1 MKEDLEK
8 EYLNILFEYSEGQ
21 LYWKINKSF
30 RVKMGD
36 KAGKQNAF
44 GYIQIK
50 IDRKD
55 YYAHRIVWVMHNGSI
70 PKGMFID
77 HIDNDKSNNRISN
90 LRLATKSQNGCNKP
104 KNKNNT
110 SGFKGVSFHKGIGK
124 YVAQIK
130 VNNKGKSLG
139 AYNTAEDAA
148 LAYQKE
154 SSIIHKEFART

>member
-1 MKEDLEK
+1 MKEDLKK
-8 EYLNILFEYSEGQ
+8 EYLNSLFEYSDGQ
-21 LYWKINKSF
+21 LFWKINKSF
-30 RVKMGD
+30 SVNVGD
-36 KAGKQNAF
+36 KAGKKNAF

-55 YYAHRIVWVMHNGSI
+55 YYAHRIVWVMHKGDI

-90 LRLATKSQNGCNKP
+90 LRLATKSQNNCNKP

-130 VNNKGKSLG
+130 INNKGKSLG
-139 AYNTAEDAA
+139 AYDTAEDAA

-154 SSIIHKEFART
+154 SAIIHKEFAKA